1 MLASIRLF
9 KAFPIVAL
17 TVSMLTIPV
26 LASSQSSLDNYLEI
40 PATQLNTS
48 FSGSAT
54 GNIRNQEIT
63 FESKEVG
70 NDIEVLSVELVFI
83 QQGYSNG
90 IMRVVNRLNMQIIE
104 AKSLSL
110 EGQKKTSDI
119 PFQLNSDGKIEVS
132 PLLLQTSDLEVDAVI
147 NLTDI
152 IAKVSYRIIDSDPPQ
167 ILELDVF
174 DVTPSTASIWMKSSE
189 TVTVEIKHGKTSRYS
204 NSIKVDQV
212 SEVMEYTISGL
223 SQGTTYHYS
232 LILTD
237 KSGNITETPNRTFT
251 TSLENGQILG
261 SNVTTVSKDKLSPPI
276 ITLLEAI
283 EEQSAKSIQINWKQ
297 GDDQDVDGYIIYRS
311 NSVNGEYFE
320 IKKVGKET
328 FSIIDYE
335 VEEES
340 TYYYKIRSIQG
351 SNQSILSD
359 YLAIYIPAEI
369 TSPIRISNEEQMS
382 SISKTLILLIAGIIV
397 VVGILYKISSKIVS
411 MKRESE
417 NKKKKRQNKLKDP
430 AYYSDSF

>member
-1 MLASIRLF
+1 MFASIRLF

-17 TVSMLTIPV
+17 AVSMLTIPV
-26 LASSQSSLDNYLEI
+26 LASSESSLENYLEI
-40 PATQLNTS
+40 PASQLNTS

-119 PFQLNSDGKIEVS
+119 PFQLTSDGKIEVS

-189 TVTVEIKHGKTSRYS
+189 NVTVEIKYGKTSRYS

-212 SEVMEYTISGL
+212 SEVMEYTINGL

-232 LILTD
+232 LVITD

-261 SNVTTVSKDKLSPPI
+261 SNVTTLSKDKLSPPI

-283 EEQSAKSIQINWKQ
+283 EEQSAKSIQVNWKQ